1 MLTARG
7 EILKEQNFHEPLPW
21 LIRLC
26 YGWQSDWFLDRSAS
40 YLKCNINSTRTCIVR
55 NSIWPLSMTLGHLL
69 IMLLKQNKMLSTPL
83 PCSVLGGFIPYF
95 AQITLLTMHLWW
107 CMTFSYGLHLY
118 QIVFSGFIYLSAS
131 RITIYGI
138 VTPILLLIFRVS
150 RKVFIDFSSAEVMLD
165 LPAVVIDPLGIT
177 LDINVSVLNLS
188 GLHNL
193 HCWF

>member
-83 PCSVLGGFIPYF
+83 PCSVPGWIYSIFRTNNLVNNALEMMHDLQLWPTFIPNSVF
-95 AQITLLTMHLWW
+95 GFHL
-107 CMTFSYGLHLY
+107 
-118 QIVFSGFIYLSAS
+118 
-131 RITIYGI
+131 
-138 VTPILLLIFRVS
+138 PIS
-150 RKVFIDFSSAEVMLD
+150 QQD
-165 LPAVVIDPLGIT
+165 
-177 LDINVSVLNLS
+177 
-188 GLHNL
+188 HNL
-193 HCWF
+193 RHRHTYLAVDFQGVQESVYWFQ